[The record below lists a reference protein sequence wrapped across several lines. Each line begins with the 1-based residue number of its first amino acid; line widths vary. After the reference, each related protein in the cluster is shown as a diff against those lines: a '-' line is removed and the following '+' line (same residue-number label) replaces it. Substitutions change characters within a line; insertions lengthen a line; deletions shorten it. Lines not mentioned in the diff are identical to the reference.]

1 VPLVD
6 HFGLCGQVLD
16 GQFRVDQPI
25 GEGGFSVVYKGHHIG
40 LDEPIAI
47 KCLKLP
53 GALGSAVVES
63 FVRRF
68 RDESRIHYK
77 LTQGNLYITRSIASG
92 TTMAPVTGALVPYM
106 VLEWLEGRSLAA
118 EFNERRAQG
127 HTGRPL
133 AEAVKLLDPAIDA
146 LAYAHA
152 KGVVHRDINPGNLFL
167 TKTGDGVKVKVLD
180 FGVAKIVSDH
190 AMELGP
196 RAATLGHIRIFSPA
210 YAAPEQFDDRAG
222 KIGPWTD
229 VYAIVLVLLET
240 ARDRTVNDGEHLGEY
255 AMRALD
261 PVNRPTPRSL
271 GIAVGEEV
279 ERLLAR
285 AVALDTSDRPQ
296 DAGELWGMLKHAMKQ
311 DGQSGQPAHARRA
324 SGAPPSFVATSRDV
338 QAAPSMPNPAVE
350 VVRPQSAAPPAMKP
364 GVTRPMG
371 VTQPMKPDAPA
382 RPRAPV
388 TTVRMATAPS
398 GGPLP
403 ELEPS
408 TVRTGSAALAL
419 TPTPGPAVV
428 PLTPLPAPTADDLE
442 ASMPVI
448 PPPPGL
454 PGSAQ
459 LGGWP
464 PSQHAQPVSPPR
476 SRLSMPPPDALAGA
490 NGAST
495 RKGSLVLIA
504 VAVVMGIA
512 AIALLVF
519 FGAHRSAR

>member
-1 VPLVD
+1 VALAD

-68 RDESRIHYK
+68 RDESRILYK
-77 LTQGNLYITRSIASG
+77 LSQGNLYITRSIASG

-106 VLEWLEGRSLAA
+106 VLEWLDGRSLDV
-118 EFNERRAQG
+118 EFMARRAQG
-127 HTGRPL
+127 YTGR
-133 AEAVKLLDPAIDA
+133 AFADAVKLLDPAVDA

-167 TKTGDGVKVKVLD
+167 TKTGDGVKLKVLD

-210 YAAPEQFDDRAG
+210 YAAPEQFEDRAG
-222 KIGPWTD
+222 KVGPWTD
-229 VYAIVLVLLET
+229 VYAIALVLLET
-240 ARDRTVNDGEHLGEY
+240 VRDRSVNDGEHLGEF

-279 ERLLAR
+279 ESLMSR
-285 AVALDTSDRPQ
+285 AVALDTTERPQ
-296 DAGELWGMLKHAMKQ
+296 DAGEFWGMLKHAMKQ

-324 SGAPPSFVATSRDV
+324 STAPPRDV
-338 QAAPSMPNPAVE
+338 STAQDIQAAPSVPNPAVE
-350 VVRPQSAAPPAMKP
+350 VVRPASAAPPAA
-364 GVTRPMG
+364 TRPNLTRPLAT
-371 VTQPMKPDAPA
+371 TQPMPQDATTRAA
-382 RPRAPV
+382 RPNV
-388 TTVRMATAPS
+388 STVRMANAPGTTTS
-398 GGPLP
+398 DMPPNTL
-403 ELEPS
+403 
-408 TVRTGSAALAL
+408 RTGASALAG
-419 TPTPGPAVV
+419 TPSPPPAVV
-428 PLTPLPAPTADDLE
+428 PLTPLPAPYLTPAP
-442 ASMPVI
+442 MPVI

-454 PGSAQ
+454 PGSGQ
-459 LGGWP
+459 LSARP
-464 PSQHAQPVSPPR
+464 PQQQPVSKPR
-476 SRLSMPPPDALAGA
+476 SRLSMPPPDALADA
-490 NGAST
+490 KVASS
-495 RKGSLVLIA
+495 RKGSIALIA
-504 VAVVMGIA
+504 LAVVMGLA
-512 AIALLVF
+512 AIVLVVL
-519 FGAHRSAR
+519 FGARHGR